1 LCVSEIYK
9 MKDSENQGKLTPTEP
24 LQERPSE
31 FLIVGIG
38 ASAGGIQA
46 LQEFFRHVPARSDMA
61 YVVILHLSPD
71 HDSQLAA
78 VLQHE
83 TKIPVSQIVERTAI
97 EPNHIYVVPPDRH
110 LTIQGNHIAVSQNA
124 NMEDRRAPVD
134 IFFRTLADQHG
145 PRAISIILSGTGAN
159 GSMGLKRVKER
170 GGATFVQNPRQA
182 EHNDMPR
189 NAIATELVDEVLNV
203 EEIPERIIAY
213 RNSIGKVQ
221 IVEESEKRPELQ
233 QQALREIFTQL
244 RVRTGHDF
252 SNYKRPTL
260 LRRIERR
267 INVHNLPDLPSYTNF
282 LHEHPE
288 EVHAL
293 LKDLLISVTNFFRDK
308 KAFEYLELDILP
320 KIFAGKT
327 SADQVRIWVAGCA
340 TGEEAYSI
348 AMMCAEHALS
358 TFDAPKIQIF
368 ATDIDETAISTAR
381 EGFYTVNDAADISP
395 DRLRRFLTR
404 DGDGYRVRRE
414 IREMILFANH
424 NFLKDPPFSKLDLIT
439 CRNVLIYLNGTAQ
452 ERVIETFHFALRP
465 KKFLFLGTSESVDSA
480 GDLFA
485 IHNRDHH
492 VFQTREVTPRS
503 YPVPESVPQFQ
514 FSKADLLQKPEER
527 ESRSQRISFGELHQ
541 RMLEQYAPPSVVV
554 NEEYDIVH
562 MSEKAG
568 KYFEF
573 SGGEPTQNLLKLV
586 LPQIRLELRSALFQ
600 AVQNKTAIEA
610 RNIKLMLNDQPQA
623 IDIHVRPTF
632 EDGDGAKGFIL
643 VIFKPSQEPVLES
656 ETVMIASDEPVAR
669 QLEEELIGLKTQ
681 LRNSIEH
688 HEYQAEELKA
698 SNEELQAMNEELRSA
713 AEELETSKEE
723 LQSINEELRT
733 VNQEL
738 KVKIEETSVTSNNLQ
753 NLINSANVGTIFL
766 DRTFAIRLF
775 TPAVL
780 DVFNLKSGDYGR
792 PVTDITHKLQYS
804 HLLQDAETVLEK
816 LTVLEREVTTTDHRS
831 FLMRL
836 LPYRTAE
843 DRINGVVITFFDIT
857 RRRESEEAL
866 RQSEERMRLLIESA
880 KDYAIYTVDNER
892 RVVSWSSGA
901 QLILGYTESEMVGN
915 SGDIVFAPEDREK
928 NIPEQEIQNAAREGR
943 AENERWHLRK
953 DGSRFWGSGTTQPV
967 RDEQGKIIGFV
978 KIMRDLTEQRQF
990 QDALRQSEE
999 EYRLQLEREVKLRT
1013 AELSASKEQYSTLV
1027 GNSPDVITRW
1037 DKELRLVFAN
1047 KAFERKLGVKIE
1059 KLLDKTNT
1067 EMGLPDEF
1075 VEPYLESLRKAFET
1089 GKTVEHFHSSPTLE
1103 GEVYF
1108 YSRLTP
1114 ERNAEGEIETVM
1126 AIARDITAMK
1136 KAEIALKKS
1145 RDLLQSILD
1154 NSFMGMSVLKPVRD
1168 DKGVITDFEIRLTNQ
1183 ELNKETG
1190 RDDLVGKLYAEEYPD
1205 IRHTGLFDAMLRVM
1219 ETGQSEGLEY
1229 FYPHKDFRKWYS
1241 CMFIKMDDGLL
1252 ATNLNISERKQAE
1265 EHVLKSEERLR
1276 MFVSASSDLIYQ
1288 MSPDWKVM
1296 HVLQSDNFLRRTE
1309 SPTDKWMDF
1318 YIPRDEWPRVQS
1330 AIDTATAG
1338 KQLFELEHR
1347 VLLEDGRTGWA
1358 SSRAVPFLNDKGEIV
1373 EWFGIASNITARK
1386 TFEEERNKNYLL
1398 LQQSELVASTGTWDY
1413 DLTTGTLSWSDGMYR
1428 LFNRK
1433 KGTEISPEIYI
1444 EHAVPECRDTAARI
1458 ADQIKKGNAEFEEA
1472 LTLTIGKAKKVVKIK
1487 ATMVKSERGHPV
1499 RVLGVDVD
1507 TTASRQTEERL
1518 RQMEAEQQ
1526 LEIFRVTL
1534 RTQEEERRR
1543 ISESLHNGLGQL
1555 MYGIQISMNQL
1566 RREKALS
1573 DPEKYDQAKNF
1584 TEKLVADAIKESR
1597 SISHEL
1603 MPATLEQFGLRSA
1616 IDDVCQ
1622 QLNGKIQFDFRY
1634 KDATPRLEK
1643 FLELA
1648 VFRTVQELMLNV
1660 VKHAEATEASVRVN
1674 IEPES
1679 IHISVSD
1686 NGRGL
1691 IDTYESKSGI
1701 GLSSIRSK
1709 IKLLN
1714 GTVKIKSVPE
1724 KGTEVTVHIPVS
1736 SQKN

>member
-1 LCVSEIYK
+1 MK
-9 MKDSENQGKLTPTEP
+9 KKDSEIKSKLTPTEQ
-24 LQERPSE
+24 LQEKPSE

-38 ASAGGIQA
+38 ASAGGVQA
-46 LQEFFRHVPARSDMA
+46 LQEFFKQVPADSDMA
-61 YVVILHLSPD
+61 FVVILHLSPD
-71 HDSQLAA
+71 HDSQLAR

-83 TKIPVSQIVERTAI
+83 TKIPVSQIVEKTAI

-110 LTIQGNHIAVSQNA
+110 LTIEGNYIAVSANA
-124 NMEDRRAPVD
+124 NMEERRAPVD

-145 PRAISIILSGTGAN
+145 PRAISVILSGTGAN

-182 EHNDMPR
+182 EYNDMPR

-203 EEIPERIIAY
+203 EEIPGRIIAY
-213 RNSIGKVQ
+213 RNSMGKVQ

-282 LHEHPE
+282 LHEHPD

-308 KAFEYLELDILP
+308 KAFDYFEQEIIP
-320 KIFAGKT
+320 KLFAGKT

-348 AMMCAEHALS
+348 AMLCAEHALN

-368 ATDIDETAISTAR
+368 ATDIDEAAISTAR
-381 EGFYTVNDAADISP
+381 EGFYTINDAADISP

-439 CRNVLIYLNGTAQ
+439 CRNVLIYLNATAQ
-452 ERVIETFHFALRP
+452 ERVIETFHFALKP
-465 KKFLFLGTSESVDSA
+465 KKFLFLGTSESVDGA

-514 FSKADLLQKPEER
+514 FSKADLLQKHEER
-527 ESRSQRISFGELHQ
+527 DSRSQRISFGELHQ
-541 RMLEQYAPPSVVV
+541 KMLEQYAPPSVVV

-586 LPQIRLELRSALFQ
+586 LPQIRLELRTALFQ
-600 AVQNKTAIEA
+600 AVQNKTAVEA
-610 RNIKLMLNDQPQA
+610 RNIKLIQNDQPQA

-632 EDGDGAKGFIL
+632 EDGEGAKGFIL

-656 ETVMIASDEPVAR
+656 ETVMIASDEPMAR

-775 TPAVL
+775 TPAIL

-792 PVTDITHKLQYS
+792 PVTDITHKLKYTN
-804 HLLQDAETVLEK
+804 LLQDAETVLEK
-816 LTVLEREVTTTDHRS
+816 LTVLEREVSTTDNRS
-831 FLMRL
+831 FMMRL

-857 RRRESEEAL
+857 SRRESEEAL

-880 KDYAIYTVDNER
+880 KDYAIFTIDNER

-901 QLILGYTESEMVGN
+901 QMILGYTAAEIVGN
-915 SGDIVFAPEDREK
+915 SGDIVFSPDDRKER
-928 NIPEQEIQNAAREGR
+928 IPEQEIENAAKEGR
-943 AENERWHLRK
+943 AVNERWHLRK

-967 RDEQGKIIGFV
+967 RDEHGNITGFV
-978 KIMRDLTEQRQF
+978 KIMRDLTEQRQL

-999 EYRLQLEREVKLRT
+999 EYRLQLETEVKLRT

-1037 DKELRLVFAN
+1037 DRDFKLVFAN

-1059 KLLDKTNT
+1059 ELLEKTNS

-1075 VEPYLESLRKAFET
+1075 VVPYMESLQKAFES
-1089 GKTVEHFHSSPTLE
+1089 GKTVEHFHSTPTLE

-1136 KAEIALKKS
+1136 KAEIALKKN
-1145 RDLLQSILD
+1145 RDLLQSIMD

-1168 DKGVITDFEIRLTNQ
+1168 ESGTITDFVIRLTNQ
-1183 ELNKETG
+1183 ELNRETK
-1190 RDDLVGKLYAEEYPD
+1190 RTDLLGKLYAKEYPD
-1205 IRHTGLFDAMLRVM
+1205 IRRTGIFDAMVRVM

-1229 FYPHKDFRKWYS
+1229 FYPHEDFKKWYS
-1241 CMFIKMDDGLL
+1241 CMFVKMDDGLL
-1252 ATNLNISERKQAE
+1252 ATNLDINERKRAE
-1265 EHVLKSEERLR
+1265 EYVFKSEERLR
-1276 MFVSASSDLIYQ
+1276 LFVTASSDLIYQ
-1288 MSPDWKVM
+1288 MSGDWKIM
-1296 HVLQSDNFLRRTE
+1296 YILQSENFLPRTE
-1309 SPTDKWMDF
+1309 SPTDKWMEL
-1318 YIPRDEWPRVQS
+1318 YIPRDEWPRVQA
-1330 AIDTATAG
+1330 AIDTAIAG
-1338 KQLFELEHR
+1338 KKMFELEHR
-1347 VLLEDGRTGWA
+1347 VLQEDGRIGWA
-1358 SSRAVPFLNDKGEIV
+1358 SSRAIPFLDEKGEIV
-1373 EWFGIASNITARK
+1373 EWFGIASNITTRK
-1386 TFEEERNKNYLL
+1386 IFEEERNKNYLL

-1413 DLTTGTLSWSDGMYR
+1413 DLTTGVLTWSDGMYR
-1428 LFNRK
+1428 LFERK
-1433 KGTEISPEIYI
+1433 KGTKINPEVYI
-1444 EHAVPECRDTAARI
+1444 EYATPEYQDMATTLAK
-1458 ADQIKKGNAEFEEA
+1458 QIRQGNVEFEE
-1472 LTLTIGKAKKVVKIK
+1472 TLSIQVGESQKVIKIK
-1487 ATMVKSERGHPV
+1487 ATTVKNGQGSPV

-1566 RREKALS
+1566 RKEKALTE
-1573 DPEKYDQAKNF
+1573 PEKYDKAKSF

-1597 SISHEL
+1597 NISHEL

-1622 QLNGKIQFDFRY
+1622 QLSGKIKFDFRY

-1648 VFRTVQELMLNV
+1648 VFRTVQELMLNI
-1660 VKHAEATEASVRVN
+1660 VKHAEATEASIRVI
-1674 IEPES
+1674 IEPDL
-1679 IHISVSD
+1679 IQIAVSD

-1691 IDTYESKSGI
+1691 IDSYESKSGI

-1714 GTVKIKSVPE
+1714 GTVKINSVPG
-1724 KGTEVTVHIPVS
+1724 KGTRVTIHIPVT